1 MENGSRWVLL
11 IFLLIASAFFS
22 GAETALTSINKVRI
36 RNMADEGNS
45 RAKIVWNLIE
55 NPSKLLGTIL
65 VGNNVVNIAAS
76 ALATSLAIERFGNT
90 GVGYATGVMTLLVL
104 IFGEITPKSLAT
116 ENPESVSLK
125 IAPMVL
131 FLQKILSPI
140 VFVLLQITKLFS
152 KIFGKN
158 REEMPSITEN
168 ELKTMIDVSQEEG
181 VLEGD
186 EKEML
191 VNVFD
196 FKDSPLNKIM
206 TPRTDMIAIEIDS
219 TFEEV
224 VEIYKEYGYSRY
236 PIYRENR
243 DDIVGI
249 FSIKDIALL
258 DGNED
263 FHLNKFLRKPVYL
276 FETQRATTAFEELR
290 TKKITMG
297 IVIDEYGG
305 TSGIITIEDLIE
317 EIVGDIEDEYDY
329 DDEEIMKVSEGEYLV
344 LGNMKLEELNEEL
357 DLDLESEEFDTIGG
371 YITGRF
377 GEIPETGE
385 EIVDKGIL
393 YKIEEK
399 DKNRIE
405 KLRIKKP

>member
-140 VFVLLQITKLFS
+140 VFVLLQIT
-152 KIFGKN
+152 
-158 REEMPSITEN
+158 
-168 ELKTMIDVSQEEG
+168 
-181 VLEGD
+181 
-186 EKEML
+186 
-191 VNVFD
+191 
-196 FKDSPLNKIM
+196 
-206 TPRTDMIAIEIDS
+206 
-219 TFEEV
+219 
-224 VEIYKEYGYSRY
+224 
-236 PIYRENR
+236 
-243 DDIVGI
+243 
-249 FSIKDIALL
+249 
-258 DGNED
+258 
-263 FHLNKFLRKPVYL
+263 
-276 FETQRATTAFEELR
+276 
-290 TKKITMG
+290 
-297 IVIDEYGG
+297 
-305 TSGIITIEDLIE
+305 
-317 EIVGDIEDEYDY
+317 
-329 DDEEIMKVSEGEYLV
+329 
-344 LGNMKLEELNEEL
+344 
-357 DLDLESEEFDTIGG
+357 
-371 YITGRF
+371 
-377 GEIPETGE
+377 
-385 EIVDKGIL
+385 
-393 YKIEEK
+393 
-399 DKNRIE
+399 
-405 KLRIKKP
+405 